1 MMTSTDLILAVNRRR
16 MVKTTNLAIIV
27 LITFL
32 AILKMIVGGANP
44 PPVPAFILLAGLVAN
59 AIYLSRRGSAEKAAV
74 VLVGLLLLGLILG
87 SLNTGGF
94 SGPVVLLSP
103 LIPLSA
109 MLLISNRAAWLT
121 LCSVGLVLA
130 GLYLL
135 DVYQLISENPHSAT
149 LLKFARFLSVA
160 SLCLI
165 ATGMMWGLA
174 RELKESLAKV
184 KGESNTDFL
193 TGIYNRRAI
202 ENILLHEVNRTRR
215 DGDWLSFIIGDID
228 HFKLYNDSNGHQ
240 AGDRCLILAAETI
253 RACCHRAADVVGRF
267 GGEEFVVILPGTGPK
282 GAGKVVEDCRRSIQ
296 ALNIPYGPDDPRS
309 VTITLGCVS
318 IVGSR
323 IESLDQI
330 IKLADDALY
339 RGKHQGR
346 NCAVHIVIEKEVN
359 SREVTVQREVDSC
372 L

>member
-1 MMTSTDLILAVNRRR
+1 MISSSDLVLAVNRRQL
-16 MVKTTNLAIIV
+16 VKTVNLAIIA
-27 LITFL
+27 LISFL
-32 AILKMIVGGANP
+32 VILKMVLVGANP
-44 PPVPAFILLAGLVAN
+44 LPFPAIILLTGLTSN
-59 AIYLSRRGSAEKAAV
+59 AIYLARNGSPERAAV
-74 VLVGLLLLGLILG
+74 VLVGLLILGLILG

-109 MLLISNRAAWLT
+109 MLLIGNRGAWLS
-121 LCSVGLVLA
+121 LWLVSFVLA

-135 DVYQLISENPHSAT
+135 DISQLIPENPHNT
-149 LLKFARFLSVA
+149 TQLKFARFLSVTA
-160 SLCLI
+160 LALI
-165 ATGMMWGLA
+165 ATGMMWRFA
-174 RELKESLAKV
+174 REFKESFTKI
-184 KGESNTDFL
+184 KGESNTDYL

-240 AGDRCLILAAETI
+240 EGDRCLILAAEAI
-253 RACCHRAADVVGRF
+253 RSCCRRATDVVGRF
-267 GGEEFVVILPGTGPK
+267 GGEEFVLILPGTDPD
-282 GAGKVVEDCRRSIQ
+282 GARKVVEACRLSVQ
-296 ALNIPYGPDDPRS
+296 ALNLPYGPDNPRP

-318 IVGSR
+318 IPGSM
-323 IESLDQI
+323 IENPDQI

-346 NCAVHIVIEKEVN
+346 NCAVYTVIEEKII
-359 SREVTVQREVDSC
+359 SREVTAH
-372 L
+372 